1 MQQML
6 RAGPS
11 GDVAFLFS
19 DIEGSTAR
27 WSMYPEAM
35 PVCLHRH
42 DELLHASI
50 AANGGSVFK
59 TVGDEFC
66 AAFASAESAAQAAID
81 AQRALAQEDWSAIGG
96 LRVRMA
102 VHCGP
107 VTERGGDY
115 FGSTVNRVARLL
127 SAGHGGQIIVSA
139 AAARMLPDRDAA
151 VALRDLGRH
160 RLKDFPELESIY
172 QLVAPALP
180 EIFPPLRT
188 VAERPSNLPQHLAPL
203 LGRENE
209 VAHVVD
215 RLRAHR
221 LVSITGAGGVGK
233 TSIAVQIGADLL
245 EQFEDG
251 VWLAELAPVD
261 ADAVAPTI
269 AGVFG
274 ITGAG
279 GGSTIDAV
287 AAHLKNKQLLLIV
300 DNCEHV
306 TEAAAAAINTI
317 LRSCAGV
324 RILAT
329 SREPLALGGEAV
341 YKLPV
346 LAVPPEE
353 AVLAEDVA
361 AFGACRLFAERARAH
376 VPAFEITDENART
389 VARIC
394 RRLDGIA
401 LAIEL
406 AAPRLRVLSLDQL
419 DTRLA
424 ERFRLL
430 TGGNRQALPHHQTLR
445 ALIDWSY
452 GLLTG
457 NERMLL
463 RRSALF
469 PGGWSIGGAV
479 EVCADE
485 TLEEWDLLDHL
496 TSLVDKSL
504 VIVDACEPEPRY
516 RMLEST
522 REYAIER
529 LEESGERDA
538 IARRHAEY
546 FFGLANRADEA
557 WQQVPAKEWIAP
569 LARELDNVRAALSW
583 CVTQQNDTLLG
594 IRIFNALEAFWWD
607 AQPVEGRRWI
617 DELHSYAEA
626 NAASPEYARYALAA
640 SGIALSLAQEKKAV
654 ACARAAL
661 EAYRHLG
668 AERGAAAAQRCLGSA
683 LIRMQKPDEGEAAIA
698 SALEIFRRNGDRR
711 LTALALRSI
720 AAAPLLRGEMEK
732 AGEIYREALA
742 LSQALQDERGVQIIA
757 GNLAEIEALAGS
769 YGKAIEHGRE
779 ALEIARARRDWVMAC
794 TLLINVTAYLL
805 ACERMGEARSTARE
819 ALSIACEI
827 QSEMHLAVAIQ
838 HLGAIAAHC
847 GDPARAARLIGF
859 TDAAYQRLENA
870 REPTE
875 AQEYERTMALL
886 GERLSAG
893 EVLSNV
899 SAGALLT
906 NEGAVSEALLT

>member
-1 MQQML
+1 MQEL
-6 RAGPS
+6 VRAAPS

-27 WSMYPEAM
+27 WSMYPDAM

-66 AAFASAESAAQAAID
+66 AAFPSPDRALNAALD
-81 AQRALAQEDWSAIGG
+81 AQRALAEQDWSDVGG

-127 SAGHGGQIIVSA
+127 SAGHGGQVLVSA
-139 AAARMLPDRDAA
+139 DAARTLPGDGG

-172 QLVAPALP
+172 QLVAPSLP

-188 VAERPSNLPQHLAPL
+188 VAERPSNLPRHLPAL
-203 LGRENE
+203 LGRDAD
-209 VAHVVD
+209 VAHVVEQLH
-215 RLRAHR
+215 RHR
-221 LVSITGAGGVGK
+221 LISITGAGGVGK
-233 TSIAVQIGADLL
+233 TSIALQIGADLL
-245 EQFEDG
+245 EQYEDG
-251 VWLAELAPVD
+251 VWLTELAPVD

-269 AGVFG
+269 AAVFG

-306 TEAAAAAINTI
+306 TAAAAGAIDTI
-317 LRSCAGV
+317 LRTSAGV
-324 RILAT
+324 RIIAT
-329 SREPLALGGEAV
+329 SREPLAVNGEAV
-341 YKLPV
+341 YRLPV
-346 LAVPPEE
+346 LAVPPED

-361 AFGACRLFAERARAH
+361 KFGACELFAERARAH
-376 VPAFEITDENART
+376 VPAFSITDENART

-419 DTRLA
+419 ADRLA

-430 TGGNRQALPHHQTLR
+430 TGGSRQALPHHQTLR

-452 GLLTG
+452 GLLSA

-504 VIVDACEPEPRY
+504 VVVDACEPESRY

-522 REYAIER
+522 REYAMER
-529 LEESGERDA
+529 LAESGESDS
-538 IARRHAEY
+538 IARRHAQY
-546 FFGLANRADEA
+546 FYGLAQRADNA
-557 WQQVPAKEWIAP
+557 WGDVPAKQWLAP
-569 LARELDNVRAALSW
+569 LCTELDNVRAALTWS
-583 CVTQQNDTLLG
+583 VTQQHDALLG
-594 IRIFNALEAFWWD
+594 IRLFGALEAFWWD
-607 AQPVEGRRWI
+607 AQAVEGRRWI
-617 DELHSYAEA
+617 EELRGFAED
-626 NAASPEYARYALAA
+626 NAASPEYARYELAA
-640 SGIALSLAQEKKAV
+640 SGIALSLAHEKRAV

-661 EAYRHLG
+661 DAYRRLG
-668 AERGAAAAQRCLGSA
+668 DERGAAAAQRCLGSA
-683 LIRMQKPDEGEAAIA
+683 LIRLQKLDEGEAAIA
-698 SALEIFRRNGDRR
+698 AALEVFRRNGYRR

-720 AAAPLLRGEMEK
+720 AAAPLLRGDMEK

-757 GNLAEIEALAGS
+757 GNLAEIDALAGN
-769 YGKAIEHGRE
+769 YEQAIAHGRE
-779 ALEIARARRDWVMAC
+779 ALEIARTRHDWVMAC

-805 ACERMGEARSTARE
+805 ATERLAEARSTARE
-819 ALSIACEI
+819 ALSIASEI

-847 GDPARAARLIGF
+847 GDAARAARLIGF
-859 TDAAYQRLENA
+859 TDAAYERLENS

-875 AQEYERTMALL
+875 AQEYERAMSVL
-886 GERLSAG
+886 GERLAAS
-893 EVLSNV
+893 ELLVNLR
-899 SAGALLT
+899 AGALLT
-906 NEGAVSEALLT
+906 NDGAVSEALLT